1 LHGGVIFLCIKRHA
15 AEGFEGIVCE
25 DVDATVIGFEV
36 INLLSEEE
44 RPEIFAQKFDAV
56 ERCCWSRCVS
66 GESVSNVSNDLESLS
81 MTCGTDVP
89 FNHTQ
94 SDPVPQVL

>member
-15 AEGFEGIVCE
+15 AEGFEGIVRE

-36 INLLSEEE
+36 INLLSKEE

-56 ERCCWSRCVS
+56 ERCSWSRCVS
-66 GESVSNVSNDLESLS
+66 GESVSNVSKDLESPS
-81 MTCGTDVP
+81 MT
-89 FNHTQ
+89 
-94 SDPVPQVL
+94 